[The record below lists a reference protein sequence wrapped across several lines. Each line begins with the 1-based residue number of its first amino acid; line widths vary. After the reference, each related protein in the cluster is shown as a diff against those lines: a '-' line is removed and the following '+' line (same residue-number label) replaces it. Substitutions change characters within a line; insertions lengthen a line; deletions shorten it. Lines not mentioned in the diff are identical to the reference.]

1 MNALKDWAN
10 VTIVDTVIQKTIKN
24 INLTFCPYVPV
35 GRFEEALNTVSDW
48 KKADCI
54 FAHQEFLGCKMG
66 AMLSVEGD
74 KWPQNFPP
82 VISGHI
88 HSNQTLKNVYYPGSS
103 MQHAFGESDKNII
116 PILTWNNPGEQ
127 YILREVD
134 LELPRKKII
143 YSDVVSMEEFK
154 IPETEDKVKI
164 TLSGNYEEF
173 KAFKKS
179 KKYKEIIKTGTKVV
193 FKPKKIKQDDELK
206 TIAEPVDET
215 NFISILSSLV
225 NTEKNSFLY
234 QVYELVVNNNQIS
247 EDDVAF
253 L

>member
-1 MNALKDWAN
+1 
-10 VTIVDTVIQKTIKN
+10 
-24 INLTFCPYVPV
+24 
-35 GRFEEALNTVSDW
+35 
-48 KKADCI
+48 
-54 FAHQEFLGCKMG
+54 
-66 AMLSVEGD
+66 
-74 KWPQNFPP
+74 
-82 VISGHI
+82 
-88 HSNQTLKNVYYPGSS
+88 